1 MVIRNERVPETPNT
15 DVAGER
21 ELAAGTLVRV
31 LAFDDEWAIIARDGE
46 KLGYV
51 PVEAILKMQ

>member
-1 MVIRNERVPETPNT
+1 
-15 DVAGER
+15 
-21 ELAAGTLVRV
+21 V
-31 LAFDDEWAIIARDGE
+31 LEFDDEWAIIARDGE